1 MATKEGKPLEGDVE
15 SGACHPPQPDGSDGS
30 DCFSDAEDQSWHSAY
45 HSRRTG
51 SSFDDLRLSNAST
64 SDHQVSGAL
73 EPCRGSN
80 CSSEIDLEDGGA
92 ADSETKI
99 AKVDKDCRICHLSL
113 SGSVQESGIAIEL
126 GCSCKDDL
134 AAAHRQCAE
143 TWFKIKG
150 NSAATPPAFP
160 TEARRSFW
168 HGHRLLNFLLAC
180 MVLALFI
187 SWLFHFNVPG

>member
-1 MATKEGKPLEGDVE
+1 MATKEGKSQEGDVE
-15 SGACHPPQPDGSDGS
+15 AGACHPPQPDGSDGS
-30 DCFSDAEDQSWHSAY
+30 DCFSDAEDQSWHSPY

-64 SDHQVSGAL
+64 SDHHAGGAL
-73 EPCRGSN
+73 EPCRASN
-80 CSSEIDLEDGGA
+80 CSSSEIDLEDGGG

-113 SGSVQESGIAIEL
+113 AGSVQESGIAIEL

-150 NSAATPPAFP
+150 N
-160 TEARRSFW
+160 R
-168 HGHRLLNFLLAC
+168 
-180 MVLALFI
+180 
-187 SWLFHFNVPG
+187 